1 MKIVNIAKL
10 REIVLSKF
18 KLNKEKS
25 NKIVKT
31 NKKVE
36 AALKE
41 IEEKRNYAWDLDIEK
56 RNTAN
61 LEKEALFYRGN
72 VITFRELFENRDKT
86 AKALKQAGIK
96 KGDAIAICMANTP
109 EFIYTLMAISEVG
122 AEATI
127 FGENFDKSYIETII
141 NGCTDKVFFATDKK
155 YEKIKDIIK
164 NKNFKHKVI
173 VSLTDSLKDGIDPYY
188 ELDKGFCDFANN
200 ISEFKEKDKNVETFK
215 EFIISGIN
223 YSGQIRERVALDDD
237 FLRSFTSGSTRKG
250 LPKQMVHPHRS
261 LITMARF
268 HDTDL
273 SGLPA
278 MHDVRMLAH
287 IPTYSNTDV
296 ITSISDPL
304 SQGCSAALEP
314 IYDINFH
321 NRSLIINRPN
331 AIPSTTSFLVHSA
344 KTFEKE
350 FPFEK
355 MPQAY
360 IVIAVGEPTSKG
372 EERLINKWLKNV
384 KAGTKRVPF
393 PLSPVT
399 LSLGGGDCEH
409 GGIYFTLFHA
419 LRQKVSFSK
428 ETYGLTPFK
437 CVDEVILDK
446 NGNHITDGSVG
457 RLAAIGPTTMKR
469 YDGNEDATNKFFIK
483 DANGKI
489 YGDTKAWASKNK
501 KGNTIMHG
509 RMGSEFHL
517 STGEEVAP
525 YVISEA
531 IQDDYYN
538 ILSCEVINA
547 KNEEGME
554 IPVAHIEMQPDSK
567 DTLPV
572 ALLSTKEK
580 LDSLLPEELASKVV
594 FRLHSNEEE
603 FQVTGYGKRS
613 INALEEEGLTDRC
626 FIPERIDGEIY
637 FTKYKTNSN
646 DVSKKMVLNK
656 TIQK

>member
-1 MKIVNIAKL
+1 MKIVNINKL
-10 REIVLSKF
+10 KDILLSKF
-18 KLNKEKS
+18 KLNREKS

-31 NKKVE
+31 HKKVE
-36 AALKE
+36 KALKE
-41 IEEKRNYAWDLDIEK
+41 IEENRNYAWDLDIEN
-56 RNTAN
+56 RNRDN
-61 LEKEALFYRGN
+61 LDHEALFYRGN
-72 VITFRELFENRDKT
+72 VITFKELFEKRDQV
-86 AKALKQAGIK
+86 AKSLKQAGVEK
-96 KGDAIAICMANTP
+96 NDKIAICMSNTP
-109 EFIYTLMAISEVG
+109 EFIYCLMAISKVG

-127 FGENFDKSYIETII
+127 FGESFNKKYIEKILE
-141 NGCTDKVFFATDKK
+141 GCTDKVFFATDNKH
-155 YEKIKDIIK
+155 EKIKSFLQ
-164 NKNFKHKVI
+164 NKNIKHKVI
-173 VSLTDSLKDGIDPYY
+173 ASLADSLPNGIDPYY
-188 ELDKGFCDFANN
+188 ELDRDFYDFSNKVPKLK
-200 ISEFKEKDKNVETFK
+200 KEDRGIDSFQDFIDFGKNYVGET
-215 EFIISGIN
+215 
-223 YSGQIRERVALDDD
+223 REAVSLDDD

-250 LPKQMVHPHRS
+250 LPKQIVHPHRS

-278 MHDVRMLAH
+278 MNDVRMLAH

-321 NRSLIINRPN
+321 NRSLVINKPN

-350 FPFEK
+350 FPTEK
-355 MPQAY
+355 MEQAY

-372 EERLINKWLKNV
+372 EERLINKWLKEV

-419 LRQKVSFSK
+419 LRQKVSLSK

-437 CVDEVILDK
+437 CVEEAILDED
-446 NGNHITDGSVG
+446 GNHITDGSVG
-457 RLAAIGPTTMKR
+457 RLVAIGPTTMKR
-469 YDGNEDATNKFFIK
+469 YDGNEEATNKFFIE
-483 DANGKI
+483 DANGKV

-517 STGEEVAP
+517 STGEEIAP

-531 IQDDYYN
+531 IQEDYLN
-538 ILSCEVINA
+538 ILSCEVINVQTPDG
-547 KNEEGME
+547 EE
-554 IPVAHIEMQPDSK
+554 IPIAHIELQPDAK
-567 DTLPV
+567 DYMPEVLMN
-572 ALLSTKEK
+572 AKQK
-580 LDSLLPEELASKVV
+580 LNSLLPQELSEKVT
-594 FRLHSNEEE
+594 FRLHNLEDE
-603 FQVTGYGKRS
+603 FKVTGSGKRS
-613 INALEEEGLTDRC
+613 LNALEEEGLTEKC
-626 FIPERIDGEIY
+626 FIPSRIDGEIY
-637 FTKYKTNSN
+637 FVNYKPNSIDN
-646 DVSKKMVLNK
+646 KKKLVLS
-656 TIQK
+656 

>member
-1 MKIVNIAKL
+1 MNIVNVYKL
-10 REIVLSKF
+10 KEIILSKF
-18 KLNKEKS
+18 TLNKEKS
-25 NKIVKT
+25 NRIVKT
-31 NKKVE
+31 NNKVE
-36 AALKE
+36 KALKE
-41 IEEKRNYAWDLDIEK
+41 IEEKRNYAWDLDIEI
-56 RNTAN
+56 RNKDN
-61 LEKEALFYRGN
+61 MDKEALFYRGKI
-72 VITFRELFENRDKT
+72 ITFKELFAKRDQI
-86 AKALKQAGIK
+86 AKSLKQSGIK
-96 KGDAIAICMANTP
+96 KGDAIAICMSNTP
-109 EFIYTLMAISEVG
+109 EFIYSLMAISKVG

-127 FGENFDKSYIETII
+127 FGENFDKSYIEKIV

-155 YEKIKDIIK
+155 YEEIKDILK
-164 NKNFKHKVI
+164 NKKIKHKVV
-173 VSLTDSLKDGIDPYY
+173 VSLTDSLPNGNDPYY
-188 ELDKGFCDFANN
+188 ELDKDFYDFSNKVLKLKKEDEN
-200 ISEFKEKDKNVETFK
+200 IESFED
-215 EFIISGIN
+215 FINFGRQ
-223 YSGQIRERVALDDD
+223 YSGKVRETVTLDDD

-278 MHDVRMLAH
+278 MRNVRMLAH

-314 IYDINFH
+314 IYDIKFH
-321 NRSLIINRPN
+321 NRSLVINKPN

-350 FPFEK
+350 FPNEK
-355 MPQAY
+355 MEQAY

-372 EERLINKWLKNV
+372 EERLINKWLRNV

-419 LRQKVSFSK
+419 LREKVSLSK
-428 ETYGLTPFK
+428 ETFGLTPFK

-446 NGNHITDGSVG
+446 DGNHITDGSVG

-469 YDGNEDATNKFFIK
+469 YDGNAEATNKFFIK
-483 DANGKI
+483 DAYGKV

-501 KGNTIMHG
+501 KGNTIIHG

-517 STGEEVAP
+517 STGEEIAP
-525 YVISEA
+525 YVISETV
-531 IQDDYYN
+531 QDDYLN
-538 ILSCEVINA
+538 VLSCEVINVD
-547 KNEEGME
+547 KEE
-554 IPVAHIEMQPDSK
+554 IPIAHIELQPDAK
-567 DTLPV
+567 DIMPV
-572 ALLSTKEK
+572 VLLNAKEK
-580 LDSLLPEELASKVV
+580 LDLLLPRELSEKVV
-594 FRLHSNEEE
+594 FRLHHNEDE
-603 FQVTGYGKRS
+603 FQVTGSGKRS
-613 INALEEEGLTDRC
+613 LNALEEEGLTEKC
-626 FIPERIDGEIY
+626 FRPERIDGEIY
-637 FTKYKTNSN
+637 FIQYKPKSTSI
-646 DVSKKMVLNK
+646 DKKLVLD
-656 TIQK
+656 

>member
-1 MKIVNIAKL
+1 MNIVNVYKL
-10 REIVLSKF
+10 KEIILSKF
-18 KLNKEKS
+18 TLNKEKS
-25 NKIVKT
+25 NRIVKT
-31 NKKVE
+31 NNKVE
-36 AALKE
+36 KALKE
-41 IEEKRNYAWDLDIEK
+41 IEEKRNYAWDLDIEI
-56 RNTAN
+56 RNKDN
-61 LEKEALFYRGN
+61 MDKEALFYRGKI
-72 VITFRELFENRDKT
+72 ITFKELFAKRDQV
-86 AKALKQAGIK
+86 AKSLKQSGIK
-96 KGDAIAICMANTP
+96 KGDAIAICMSNTP
-109 EFIYTLMAISEVG
+109 EFIYSLMAISKVG

-127 FGENFDKSYIETII
+127 FGENFDKSYIEKIV
-141 NGCTDKVFFATDKK
+141 NRCTDKVFFATDKK
-155 YEKIKDIIK
+155 YEEIKDILK
-164 NKNFKHKVI
+164 NKKIKHKVV
-173 VSLTDSLKDGIDPYY
+173 VSLTDSLPNGNDPYY
-188 ELDKGFCDFANN
+188 ELDKDFYDFSNKVLKLKKEDEN
-200 ISEFKEKDKNVETFK
+200 IESFED
-215 EFIISGIN
+215 FINFGRQ
-223 YSGQIRERVALDDD
+223 YSGKVRETVTLDDD

-278 MHDVRMLAH
+278 MRNVRMLAH

-314 IYDINFH
+314 IYDIKFH
-321 NRSLIINRPN
+321 NRSLVINKPN

-350 FPFEK
+350 FPNEK
-355 MPQAY
+355 MEQAY

-372 EERLINKWLKNV
+372 EERLINKWLRNV

-419 LRQKVSFSK
+419 LREKVSLSK
-428 ETYGLTPFK
+428 ETFGLTPFK

-446 NGNHITDGSVG
+446 DGNHITDGSVG

-469 YDGNEDATNKFFIK
+469 YDGNEEATNKFFIK
-483 DANGKI
+483 DAYGKV

-517 STGEEVAP
+517 STGEEIAP
-525 YVISEA
+525 YVISETV
-531 IQDDYYN
+531 QDDYLN
-538 ILSCEVINA
+538 VLSCEVINVD
-547 KNEEGME
+547 KEE
-554 IPVAHIEMQPDSK
+554 IPIAHIELQPDAK
-567 DTLPV
+567 DIMPV
-572 ALLSTKEK
+572 VLLNAKEK
-580 LDSLLPEELASKVV
+580 LDLLLPRELSEKVV
-594 FRLHSNEEE
+594 FRLHHNEDE
-603 FQVTGYGKRS
+603 FQVTGSGKRS
-613 INALEEEGLTDRC
+613 LNALEEEGLTEKC
-626 FIPERIDGEIY
+626 FRPERIDGEIY
-637 FTKYKTNSN
+637 FIQYKPKSTSI
-646 DVSKKMVLNK
+646 DKKLVLD
-656 TIQK
+656 

>member
-1 MKIVNIAKL
+1 MNIVNIDKI

-25 NKIVKT
+25 NRIVKT
-31 NKKVE
+31 NNKVE

-41 IEEKRNYAWDLDIEK
+41 IEEKRNYAWDLDIET
-56 RNTAN
+56 RNKSN
-61 LEKEALFYRGN
+61 LNKEALFYRGK
-72 VITFRELFENRDKT
+72 VITFGELFKKRDCV
-86 AKALKQAGIK
+86 AKALKKAGVK
-96 KGDAIAICMANTP
+96 KGDVIAICMSNTP
-109 EFIYTLMAISEVG
+109 EFIYSLMAISVVG

-127 FGENFDKSYIETII
+127 FGEDFDKKYIEEILK
-141 NGCTDKVFFATDKK
+141 GCTDKVFLATDKK
-155 YEKIKDIIK
+155 YEKIKDILK
-164 NKNFKHKVI
+164 NKRFDHKVI
-173 VSLTDSLKDGIDPYY
+173 ASLTDSLPNGIDPYY
-188 ELDKGFCDFANN
+188 ELDKDFYDFSNKIPSLKKEDTN
-200 ISEFKEKDKNVETFK
+200 IESFK
-215 EFIISGIN
+215 EFVDFGKG
-223 YSGQIRERVALDDD
+223 YSGPIRETVTLDDD

-250 LPKQMVHPHRS
+250 LPKQIVHPHRS

-268 HDTDL
+268 HDEDL

-278 MHDVRMLAH
+278 MNNVRMLAH

-314 IYDINFH
+314 IYDIRFH
-321 NRSLIINRPN
+321 NRSLVINKPN
-331 AIPSTTSFLVHSA
+331 AIPSTTSFLIHSA

-350 FPFEK
+350 FPNEK
-355 MPQAY
+355 MEQAY

-419 LRQKVSFSK
+419 LRQKVSLSK

-437 CVDEVILDK
+437 CVEEVILDK

-457 RLAAIGPTTMKR
+457 RLAAIGPTIMKR
-469 YDGNEDATNKFFIK
+469 YDGNEEATNKFFIK
-483 DANGKI
+483 DANGKV

-517 STGEEVAP
+517 STGEEIAP

-531 IQDDYYN
+531 VQDDYLN
-538 ILSCEVINA
+538 VLSCEVINT
-547 KNEEGME
+547 KTEEGAE
-554 IPVAHIEMQPDSK
+554 IPVVHIELQPDAK
-567 DTLPV
+567 DITPV
-572 ALLSTKEK
+572 VLMNAKAK
-580 LDSLLPEELASKVV
+580 LDSLLPRELSNKIV
-594 FRLHSNEEE
+594 FRFHSNEDE
-603 FQVTGYGKRS
+603 FQVTGSGKRS
-613 INALEEEGLTDRC
+613 LNTLEEEGLTEKC
-626 FIPERIDGEIY
+626 FKPERIDGEIY
-637 FTKYKTNSN
+637 FIKYKPNST
-646 DVSKKMVLNK
+646 DVDKKLVLN
-656 TIQK
+656 

>member
-1 MKIVNIAKL
+1 MNIVNFDKIKDIIS
-10 REIVLSKF
+10 RF

-31 NKKVE
+31 HKKVE

-41 IEEKRNYAWDLDIEK
+41 IEEKRNYAWDLDIEN
-56 RNTAN
+56 RNKAN
-61 LEKEALFYRGN
+61 LDKEALFYRGS
-72 VITFRELFENRDKT
+72 VITFRELFEKRDQV
-86 AKALKQAGIK
+86 AKSLKQVGIK
-96 KGDAIAICMANTP
+96 KSDKIAICMSNTP
-109 EFIYTLMAISEVG
+109 EFIYSLMAISKVG
-122 AEATI
+122 AEVTI
-127 FGENFDKSYIETII
+127 FGEGFDKKYIEKILKD
-141 NGCTDKVFFATDKK
+141 CTDKVFFVTDKK
-155 YEKIKDIIK
+155 YEKIKDILK
-164 NKNFKHKVI
+164 NRKFKYKVI
-173 VSLTDSLKDGIDPYY
+173 ASLVDSLPNGIDPYY
-188 ELDKGFCDFANN
+188 ELDRDFYDFSNKVPKFKEEDRN
-200 ISEFKEKDKNVETFK
+200 ISSFHDFIELGEKYVGET
-215 EFIISGIN
+215 
-223 YSGQIRERVALDDD
+223 RETVSLDDD

-268 HDTDL
+268 HDADL

-304 SQGCSAALEP
+304 SQGCSVALEP

-321 NRSLIINRPN
+321 NRSLVINKPN

-350 FPFEK
+350 FPNEK
-355 MPQAY
+355 MEQAY

-372 EERLINKWLKNV
+372 EERLINKWLKNI

-419 LRQKVSFSK
+419 LRQKVSLSK
-428 ETYGLTPFK
+428 ETYGLIPFK

-469 YDGNEDATNKFFIK
+469 YDGNEEATNKFFIK
-483 DANGKI
+483 DANGKV
-489 YGDTKAWASKNK
+489 YGDAKAWASKNK
-501 KGNTIMHG
+501 KGNTIIHG

-517 STGEEVAP
+517 STGEEIAP

-531 IQDDYYN
+531 IQEDYLN
-538 ILSCEVINA
+538 VLSCEVINV
-547 KNEEGME
+547 KTINGEE
-554 IPVAHIEMQPDSK
+554 IPIAHIELQPDAK
-567 DTLPV
+567 DYMPV
-572 ALLSTKEK
+572 ALLDAKEK
-580 LDSLLPEELASKVV
+580 LNSLLPKELSEKIV
-594 FRLHSNEEE
+594 FRLHNIEDE
-603 FQVTGYGKRS
+603 FKVTGSGKRS
-613 INALEEEGLTDRC
+613 LNALEEEGLTEKC
-626 FIPERIDGEIY
+626 FIPERIDGKIY
-637 FTKYKTNSN
+637 LVNYKPSPIDT
-646 DVSKKMVLNK
+646 DKKLILN
-656 TIQK
+656 

>member
-1 MKIVNIAKL
+1 MKTVNIDKI
-10 REIVLSKF
+10 REIILSKF

-25 NKIVKT
+25 NRIVKT
-31 NKKVE
+31 NNKVE

-41 IEEKRNYAWDLDIEK
+41 IEEKRNYAWDLDIEI
-56 RNTAN
+56 RNKAN
-61 LEKEALFYRGN
+61 LNKEALFYRGR
-72 VITFRELFENRDKT
+72 VITFRELFAKRDEV
-86 AKALKQAGIK
+86 AKSLKQAGIE
-96 KGDAIAICMANTP
+96 KGDAIAICMSNTP
-109 EFIYTLMAISEVG
+109 EFIYSLMAISKVG

-127 FGENFDKSYIETII
+127 FGENFDKEYIEKILK
-141 NGCTDKVFFATDKK
+141 GCTDKVFFATDKK
-155 YEKIKDIIK
+155 YEEIKDIIK
-164 NKNFKHKVI
+164 NKKFRHKVI
-173 VSLTDSLKDGIDPYY
+173 ASVTDSLPNGIDPYY
-188 ELDKGFCDFANN
+188 ELDRDFYDFSNKVPKLK
-200 ISEFKEKDKNVETFK
+200 KEDRS
-215 EFIISGIN
+215 IISFQDFVNFGKT
-223 YSGQIRERVALDDD
+223 YVGETREDVSLDDD

-278 MHDVRMLAH
+278 MRDVRMLAH

-321 NRSLIINRPN
+321 NRSLVINKPN

-350 FPFEK
+350 FPNEK
-355 MPQAY
+355 MEQAY

-419 LRQKVSFSK
+419 LRQKVSLSK

-437 CVDEVILDK
+437 CVEEAILDK

-457 RLAAIGPTTMKR
+457 RLVAIGPTTMKR
-469 YDGNEDATNKFFIK
+469 YDGNEEATNKFFLK
-483 DANGKI
+483 DANGNV

-517 STGEEVAP
+517 STGAEIAP
-525 YVISEA
+525 YVISES
-531 IQDDYYN
+531 IQEDYLN
-538 ILSCEVINA
+538 ILSCEVINS
-547 KNEEGME
+547 KTDEGEE
-554 IPVAHIEMQPDSK
+554 IPIAHIELQPDAK
-567 DTLPV
+567 DIMPV
-572 ALLSTKEK
+572 VLMNAKEK
-580 LDSLLPEELASKVV
+580 LDSLLPRELSDKVV
-594 FRLHSNEEE
+594 FRFHSNEDE
-603 FQVTGYGKRS
+603 FQVTGSGKRS
-613 INALEEEGLTDRC
+613 LNALEEEGLTEKC
-626 FIPERIDGEIY
+626 FRPERIDGEIY
-637 FTKYKTNSN
+637 FVNYKTNST
-646 DVSKKMVLNK
+646 DIDKKLVLD
-656 TIQK
+656 